1 MKGII
6 IMTSYIFN
14 LNECQD
20 LALMEIGNQKC
31 TPLYSFGPYL
41 RNEYI
46 FHYIISGKGYCSY
59 DQNTTADSSSR
70 SVKSAA
76 NLSSEFEI
84 KAGEGFLIEPH
95 TKHVYHAD
103 QDDPWHY
110 IWIIFKG
117 SLVPRYLRACGIS
130 KNNAIYRPKD
140 YTIQT
145 TQRIKSHLNAILE
158 NPNKSKAYILG
169 HLHLFFAELE
179 ANAAAPAGNKFHEDS
194 AGNYYLSEAVRYI
207 NVNYPN
213 IISLDEICSFCNISR
228 SHMGRLFREYYH
240 TSLQDYLIQIRLSKA
255 KELLINTSLPVY
267 EIANQV
273 GYQNE
278 LNLLRAFKKK
288 FGVSPN
294 TFRKQNTL

>member
-1 MKGII
+1 
-6 IMTSYIFN
+6 MTSYIIN

-20 LALMEIGNQKC
+20 LALMEIGSQKC

-59 DQNTTADSSSR
+59 DPNSAESSHSA
-70 SVKSAA
+70 KSPM

-84 KAGEGFLIEPH
+84 KAGEGFLLEPH
-95 TKHVYHAD
+95 TKHIYHAD
-103 QDDPWHY
+103 QNDPWHY
-110 IWIIFKG
+110 IWIVFKG
-117 SLVPRYLRACGIS
+117 SLVPRCLRSCGIS
-130 KNNAIYRPKD
+130 KNNVIYRPKD

-145 TQRIKSHLNAILE
+145 TQKIKSHLNAILE
-158 NPNKSKAYILG
+158 NPNASKSFILG

-179 ANAAAPAGNKFHEDS
+179 ANAANSPDKKSPQDAI
-194 AGNYYLSEAVRYI
+194 GNYYLSEAVRYI

-213 IISLDEICSFCNISR
+213 IVSLDEICSFCNISR
-228 SHMGRLFREYYH
+228 SHMGRLFREYFH
-240 TSLQDYLIQIRLSKA
+240 TSLQDYLIQFRLSKA

-267 EIANQV
+267 EIADQV

-288 FGVSPN
+288 FGISPN
-294 TFRKQNTL
+294 AFRKQNTL